1 MHLKKN
7 DMVVV
12 LSGKD
17 TGKKGKVLVVY
28 PETQRAI
35 VEKVNFIKRHTR
47 PNPNKGIQG
56 GIAEKE
62 APIHVSNLMVVCPDC
77 GSPSRPR
84 RKRLEDGTSV
94 RTCRK
99 CGHTL
104 A

>member
-7 DMVVV
+7 DTVVV

-17 TGKKGKVLVVY
+17 LGKRGKVLKVFLDTERV
-28 PETQRAI
+28 I
-35 VEKVNFIKRHTR
+35 VEKVNFIKKHTK
-47 PNPNKGIQG
+47 PNPQKGIQG
-56 GIAEKE
+56 GVAERE

-77 GSPSRPR
+77 GSPTRAKG
-84 RKRLEDGTSV
+84 KRLEDGTTA